1 MQKHLRLLYFLLI
14 LLPILLSSC
23 VAKKKHL
30 EITAAYDNKVDSL
43 LYRLDTAGNLIH
55 QLNLSIAERRGENN
69 ALLASQ
75 DKMLSRIIELDDE
88 IERLQNETATRV
100 GSLDEDLQQKAAVIS
115 AKQAKIDALLATL
128 NQQDKAM
135 QQLKQAIQDTLRQ
148 LDSTVYT
155 VAIANGQL
163 SVSLQTDFLFYKGSV
178 NKTHTA
184 GRQAVENISQILA
197 NYPSLDILV
206 IGHTNNSP
214 QRRGAIEDKW
224 EFSALQAAT
233 VVQMMTKKYELST
246 SRVMVGA
253 KGEFEPR
260 ASNTTPEGRAKNER
274 IEIRVYPSLERLIR
288 DLGRALE

>member
-1 MQKHLRLLYFLLI
+1 MQKHLRLLYFLLA

-23 VAKKKHL
+23 VSKKKHL

-43 LYRLDTAGNLIH
+43 LYRLDTAGNRIY

-75 DKMLSRIIELDDE
+75 DKMLSRIVELDDE

-100 GSLDEDLQQKAAVIS
+100 GSLDEGLQQRDAIIA

-128 NQQDKAM
+128 SQRDKAM
-135 QQLKQAIQDTLRQ
+135 EQLQQAILDTLRR

-155 VAIANGQL
+155 VAITNGQL

-184 GRQAVENISQILA
+184 GRQAVENISQVLA
-197 NYPSLDILV
+197 NYPSLDVLV

-233 VVQMMTKKYELST
+233 VVQMMTKKYELSA

-253 KGEFEPR
+253 KSEFEPR
-260 ASNTTPEGRAKNER
+260 ASNTTAEGRAKNER
-274 IEIRVYPSLERLIR
+274 IEIRAYPSLERLVR